1 MNIAFW
7 ILVILALCAVWV
19 FCVKWFIPLGVI
31 AKGYITIL
39 KEILKVKV
47 DK

>member
-7 ILVILALCAVWV
+7 ILVILALCAVWL
-19 FCVKWFIPLGVI
+19 FLIKWFIPIGVI
-31 AKGYITIL
+31 IKSYATIL